1 MKAQLNGRVMPR
13 PDFARDELW
22 CQLVTRWFRT
32 WPAPAEDYD
41 GDFEPFV
48 IDEFL
53 SCSPWTIWV
62 SKRAILAVEQARVP
76 RRQLSPW
83 ESAHIGTIARLV
95 ERVGPNFEVSASQL
109 EVRAWLEE
117 RFEFQG
123 RTLDASYWRF
133 MTVMRL
139 LQQGTPGAS
148 DRLGASWI
156 DIGPQKCMGID
167 GDSFRLIL
175 PVASFNVARLS
186 NVGNMHFRGPT

>member
-1 MKAQLNGRVMPR
+1 MRTAMNGRVMQR

-53 SCSPWTIWV
+53 GAEPWTIWV
-62 SKRAILAVEQARVP
+62 SKRAILAVEQDRVP
-76 RRQLSPW
+76 RRKLSPW
-83 ESAHIGTIARLV
+83 ESTHIGTIARLV

-123 RTLDASYWRF
+123 RILDANYWRF

-175 PVASFNVARLS
+175 PVEEE
-186 NVGNMHFRGPT
+186 